1 MIHIKAEHAGLVG
14 DALCHV
20 PYINSLCE
28 AQGDEAYISGGF
40 NSYVAELVAQTYPFR
55 FTVPEEPLPQPV
67 TMHMAN
73 IWGMFVNNCHMVQAF
88 SAHFGAT
95 LPAVPCTMR
104 FQEQT
109 VDLPPGIV
117 IAPFSRSDHNHNK
130 LWQTDRWIEVVHRLL
145 REKVADRAYVL
156 GAAPADDPTPYVA
169 AGIEPFFN
177 HPLSEV
183 VYMMR
188 QAVLFLSIEGG
199 MSHLAHYAG
208 VKRHVFLYPGC
219 LPLKWCEHPRAVTVT
234 ASSPIRVQVED
245 MVRGAHE
252 MMAHAA

>member
-1 MIHIKAEHAGLVG
+1 MIHIKAEAAGLVG

-55 FTVPEEPLPQPV
+55 FTAPEGPLPQPV
-67 TMHMAN
+67 VMNMSQ
-73 IWGMFVNNCHMVQAF
+73 IWGMFVSTRHQVQAF
-88 SAHFGAT
+88 SAFFKMP
-95 LPAVPCTMR
+95 LPQIPLALNLQEKPC
-104 FQEQT
+104 
-109 VDLPPGIV
+109 DLPPGIV
-117 IAPFSRSDHNHNK
+117 IAPFSRSDIGHNK

-156 GAAPADDPTPYVA
+156 GAAPADDPTPYVT

-177 HPLSEV
+177 HLLSEV
-183 VYMMR
+183 IYMMR

-234 ASSPIRVQVED
+234 ATSPIHVQVDD
-245 MVRGAHE
+245 MLRGAHE
-252 MMAHAA
+252 MLAHAA